1 MLTGLVFL
9 KTVTKS
15 RSILYIFDSSSGAI
29 DPKQPSGLGPEA
41 FVEPGAP
48 LVQDALSNASQ
59 IIDSVTKSE
68 IQPHVGYMKELGLDF
83 GWGPTA
89 FLQWSLENVHVYLE
103 TPWWATL
110 AITTF
115 AIRLV
120 LFGLH
125 TGAAD
130 NAGRMATIQP
140 HLKDIKKRLDEAK
153 ETRNMADMM
162 RGGEEMRQV
171 YAVAG
176 VKMWKNLLPFV
187 QIPLAFGMFRLTK
200 NMASLPLPGLDIGGV
215 LWFQDLTVSDP
226 YFLLPILT
234 GTAAFAM
241 FKLSRATG
249 GASGLPGWVLPI
261 FQWVLPII
269 SSLVM
274 CFWPAV
280 MQIGFAWSAILTL
293 FQTYVFTLPW
303 FRRLLRIHPM
313 PRRPS
318 PVSQHRTGAMTI
330 PTTARTR
337 SQGPEAPAQGLL
349 AGATSRFKKLVAEN
363 QPQPSGGRTKA
374 QIAEAKKYEE
384 KRTREI
390 KRDKQLAEQERL
402 RKRSEKKGY

>member
-1 MLTGLVFL
+1 M
-9 KTVTKS
+9 
-15 RSILYIFDSSSGAI
+15 SSMPNRTTPSPFAINLGA
-29 DPKQPSGLGPEA
+29 EE
-41 FVEPGAP
+41 FVERSAP
-48 LVQDALSNASQ
+48 LVQDTISNASQ

-89 FLQWSLENVHVYLE
+89 FLQWSLENFHVYLE
-103 TPWWATL
+103 TPWWASLT
-110 AITTF
+110 ITTC

-120 LFGLH
+120 LFALQ

-130 NAGRMATIQP
+130 NAGRMAVVQP
-140 HLKDIKKRLDEAK
+140 HLIDIRKRLNEAK
-153 ETRNMADMM
+153 ETQNMAELM
-162 RGGEEMRQV
+162 RGTEEMRQV

-176 VKMWKNLLPFV
+176 IKMWKNLLPLV
-187 QIPLAFGMFRLTK
+187 QIPLGFGMFRLTR
-200 NMASLPLPGLDIGGV
+200 NMASLPVPGLDIGGV

-226 YFLLPILT
+226 YLLLPALT
-234 GTAAFAM
+234 GAAAFAM

-249 GASGLPGWVLPI
+249 GAVGLPDWALPI
-261 FQWVLPII
+261 FQWVLPIFT
-269 SSLVM
+269 SLLM

-280 MQIGFAWSAILTL
+280 MQIGFAWSAILAL

-303 FRRLLRIHPM
+303 FRRLLRIHPL
-313 PRRPS
+313 PRLPS
-318 PVSQHRTGAMTI
+318 PVSQHRTGTMTI

-337 SQGPEAPAQGLL
+337 SQGPEAPTQGLL

-384 KRTREI
+384 KRAREI
-390 KRDKQLAEQERL
+390 KRDKQVAEQERQ
-402 RKRSEKKGY
+402 RRRFENKGY